1 MLKKKQNKKSVL
13 KKIENVRKCN
23 GEPIGADISWVYIYD
38 VLTSNADKVVEL
50 LLARRFK
57 EGDTTESLQ
66 YILYF
71 HI

>member
-1 MLKKKQNKKSVL
+1 MLKKKKKKSVL

-57 EGDTTESLQ
+57 
-66 YILYF
+66 
-71 HI
+71 